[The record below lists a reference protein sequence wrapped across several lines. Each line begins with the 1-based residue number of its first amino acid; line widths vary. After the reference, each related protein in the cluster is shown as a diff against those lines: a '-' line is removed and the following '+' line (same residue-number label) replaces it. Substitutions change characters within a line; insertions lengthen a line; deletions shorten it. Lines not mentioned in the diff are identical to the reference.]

1 MSTGTPTEKKTSRA
15 TDRPETL
22 RLERLQELGFL
33 RHRALLF
40 ILELLGQ
47 LL

>member
-1 MSTGTPTEKKTSRA
+1 MNEKKGEK
-15 TDRPETL
+15 TDRPHAL
-22 RLERLQELGFL
+22 RLECLQKFWLL
-33 RHRALLF
+33 RPSTLLF